1 MNALQELTL
10 PQVAER
16 WGISKVG
23 VKARAKLLG
32 VKLKQISSTCSV
44 WPAEYLELGDLYHQH
59 LKAGGTKNDWK
70 GPLAPA
76 ATAPTI
82 TTAEPLAD
90 PLLRARQMA
99 AIAKEDLWLR
109 PAEFAQ
115 VVGLKRLKGSHHN
128 LLRDGFVWHR
138 AQGLWSCKKLSPSLP
153 AAHSEP
159 A

>member
-1 MNALQELTL
+1 MGTLLEPTLT
-10 PQVAER
+10 QCRER
-16 WGISKVG
+16 WGISSSG

-32 VKLKQISSTCSV
+32 VKLKQTSSTSSV

-59 LKAGGTKNDWK
+59 LKDGGTKNDWE
-70 GPLAPA
+70 GPLNPA
-76 ATAPTI
+76 VTAGTAVTVATP
-82 TTAEPLAD
+82 EPIVD

-99 AIAKEDLWLR
+99 AIAAEDLWLR

-128 LLRDGFVWHR
+128 MLRDGFVWHR

-153 AAHSEP
+153 EAG
-159 A
+159 

>member
-1 MNALQELTL
+1 MNTLQELTL

-23 VKARAKLLG
+23 VKARGRLLG
-32 VKLKQISSTCSV
+32 VKMKQTSPTSSV

-59 LKAGGTKNDWK
+59 LKDGGTKNDWK
-70 GPLAPA
+70 GPMPKGVK
-76 ATAPTI
+76 TRTRRQRPM
-82 TTAEPLAD
+82 LAD

-99 AIAKEDLWLR
+99 AIAAEDLWLR
-109 PAEFAQ
+109 PEEFGQ
-115 VVGLKRLKGSHHN
+115 VVGLRQLDTRHDG